1 MKELLYWPE
10 NDIRP
15 VGGPRGY
22 LYNLRVGLERFEHK
36 NLEVSY
42 LPPSTM
48 ENSSIRKLLRD
59 WTPAR
64 FKNLKRLHKMMG
76 YPTKAVTPR
85 INFDEF
91 DVIHFHQVEDLFFVR
106 EALESYRGK
115 VILTSHTPCA
125 PQREWLSRLDV
136 RDVATHRGALQQ
148 LDDVVEFAFD
158 RADCI
163 MFPCPEAEDPYYHT
177 WDEYSSIHDR
187 NILKY
192 RYIYTGIDGCVAKLS
207 CSEVREKYG
216 IPEEDFVIS
225 YAGRHNPIKGY
236 DRLVEA
242 SSSLLLD
249 SHTHVMVAGRPGA
262 IPSPRNARWV
272 EIGWTNDPYSIIA
285 ASDVFVLPNRETY
298 FDLAML
304 EALSLGVPVVA
315 TNTGGNKVFSHLG
328 SNGVLLVNEEE
339 ELADAIGGLR
349 GKSNSARRYLGELN
363 RSIYEKYF
371 TTDVFARNYVNLIE
385 SMLIS
390 K

>member
-22 LYNLRVGLERFEHK
+22 LYNLRAGLERFGHEG
-36 NLEVSY
+36 LEVSY

-48 ENSSIRKLLRD
+48 ESNPIRKLLKD
-59 WTPAR
+59 WTPTR
-64 FKNLKRLHKMMG
+64 FKNIKRLHKMMS
-76 YPTKAVTPR
+76 YPAKTVAPR
-85 INFDEF
+85 VNFDEF
-91 DVIHFHQVEDLFFVR
+91 DIIHFHQVEDLFFVR
-106 EALESYRGK
+106 EVLESYHGK

-125 PQREWLSRLDV
+125 PQREWLSRLDA
-136 RDVATHRGALQQ
+136 RDIATHRVELQQ
-148 LDDVVEFAFD
+148 LDDVVAFAFD
-158 RADCI
+158 RADYI
-163 MFPCPEAEDPYYHT
+163 VFPCPEAEEPYYHT
-177 WDEYSSIHDR
+177 WREYDSIHNK
-187 NILKY
+187 NISKY
-192 RYIYTGIDGCVAKLS
+192 KYIYTGIDK
-207 CSEVREKYG
+207 CSVNQSRLDIRRKYD

-225 YAGRHNPIKGY
+225 YAGRHNRIKGY
-236 DRLVEA
+236 DRLIEV
-242 SSSLLLD
+242 SPTLLSD
-249 SHTHVMVAGRPGA
+249 IHTHVMVAGRPGA

-315 TNTGGNKVFSHLG
+315 SNTGGNKVFSHLG
-328 SNGVLLVNEEE
+328 PNGVLLVNEEE

-349 GKSNSARRYLGELN
+349 GMSNSERRYLGELN
-363 RSIYEKYF
+363 LSIYEKYF
-371 TTDVFARNYVNLIE
+371 TKDVFAHNYVKLIE

>member
-136 RDVATHRGALQQ
+136 RDVATYRGALQQ

-163 MFPCPEAEDPYYHT
+163 MFPCPEAEEPYYHT

-192 RYIYTGIDGCVAKLS
+192 RYIYIQEL
-207 CSEVREKYG
+207 
-216 IPEEDFVIS
+216 
-225 YAGRHNPIKGY
+225 
-236 DRLVEA
+236 
-242 SSSLLLD
+242 
-249 SHTHVMVAGRPGA
+249 M
-262 IPSPRNARWV
+262 
-272 EIGWTNDPYSIIA
+272 
-285 ASDVFVLPNRETY
+285 DV
-298 FDLAML
+298 
-304 EALSLGVPVVA
+304 S
-315 TNTGGNKVFSHLG
+315 
-328 SNGVLLVNEEE
+328 
-339 ELADAIGGLR
+339 
-349 GKSNSARRYLGELN
+349 
-363 RSIYEKYF
+363 RS
-371 TTDVFARNYVNLIE
+371 
-385 SMLIS
+385 
-390 K
+390 